1 MLCLWNVPLKNDETH
16 AGMVQKAV
24 DKCREKLPKVM
35 TDASARHFDNIMSS
49 VSDVPS
55 GVRKAIKEYL
65 FMGEA
70 NMEGVIADEYCQ
82 YVMNLAAGMPV
93 DKSFI
98 VDGRTFN
105 SRSGKGIGTTK

>member
-1 MLCLWNVPLKNDETH
+1 
-16 AGMVQKAV
+16 
-24 DKCREKLPKVM
+24 
-35 TDASARHFDNIMSS
+35 MSS
-49 VSDVPS
+49 VSDLPS

-70 NMEGVIADEYCQ
+70 NIKGVIADEYCQ
-82 YVMNLAAGMPV
+82 YVMNLAAGKPV
-93 DKSFI
+93 DKSLI